1 MWVPL
6 HSHGALMALPGG
18 AHWSNSQGAHSTS
31 LTEMWSRV
39 VILFLPSSYR
49 IPNLMLPRPE
59 LVVEIFPLF
68 TGLWIY
74 MRAVGTPFL
83 LSPSTDRTP
92 ITLPRNSIAVVGLVN
107 ESEVVAMLGLTLA
120 IALEGWLV
128 GIAVVCCAWVAGDSS
143 SRSITH

>member
-6 HSHGALMALPGG
+6 HSHGALMALPGR

-59 LVVEIFPLF
+59 LVVEIFPL
-68 TGLWIY
+68 LYRPVDIY
-74 MRAVGTPFL
+74 ASCGNPL
-83 LSPSTDRTP
+83 PPLPIDR
-92 ITLPRNSIAVVGLVN
+92 
-107 ESEVVAMLGLTLA
+107 
-120 IALEGWLV
+120 
-128 GIAVVCCAWVAGDSS
+128 
-143 SRSITH
+143 